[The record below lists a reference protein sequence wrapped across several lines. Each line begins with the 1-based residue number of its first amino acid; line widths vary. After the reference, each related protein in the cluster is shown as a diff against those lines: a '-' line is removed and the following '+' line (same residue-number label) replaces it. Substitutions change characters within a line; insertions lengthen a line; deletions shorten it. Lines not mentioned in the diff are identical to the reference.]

1 MICPSFRKHT
11 ALFRAMI
18 LEAEK
23 WWNYY
28 DVLSKKFKPFFV
40 SFMRKIKIQADG
52 KWLFKRKDQF
62 LSTVGVSNFLTEL
75 PSIQNTEQCETNESV
90 EQLIS
95 YIMVVNTHMPLQDI
109 LTRGRIQ
116 GDWPLCNQMH
126 SNRKAYKTWILLC
139 ASCRTDSNTPDCTL
153 LCR

>member
-1 MICPSFRKHT
+1 
-11 ALFRAMI
+11 
-18 LEAEK
+18 
-23 WWNYY
+23 
-28 DVLSKKFKPFFV
+28 
-40 SFMRKIKIQADG
+40 MRKIKIQADG
-52 KWLFKRKDQF
+52 KRLFKRKDQF

-116 GDWPLCNQMH
+116 GD
-126 SNRKAYKTWILLC
+126 
-139 ASCRTDSNTPDCTL
+139 
-153 LCR
+153 